1 MLSRHPNHRENPLL
15 SSLNTGAGGLP
26 DGFGMPGGPPGGAMP
41 PGMMMPGANGA
52 PFDMSKIKEMLED
65 PSIKDMA
72 KQIAED
78 PAFKSMAENM
88 QANMA
93 AGGALP
99 GAGAAGPMGMPRAWT
114 PTGDGAMQNVM
125 ANPAFIRW
133 RARDAVN
140 RTRRWRA

>member
-1 MLSRHPNHRENPLL
+1 
-15 SSLNTGAGGLP
+15 
-26 DGFGMPGGPPGGAMP
+26 MPGGPPGGAMP

-78 PAFKSMAENM
+78 PAFKAMAENM
-88 QANMA
+88 QASMA

-99 GAGAAGPMGMPRAWT
+99 GAAGAAGPMGMP
-114 PTGDGAMQNVM
+114 
-125 ANPAFIRW
+125 PASIPSKRW
-133 RARDAVN
+133 RLC
-140 RTRRWRA
+140 RT